1 MNKSY
6 NKANNKEAL
15 KSLMR
20 LGLDNTKILIMDFM
34 NEKERTL
41 NEDEGLILSLY
52 LNYYIPETNIQESIN
67 SFIGLIFYRGLKN
80 K

>member
-34 NEKERTL
+34 NQKERTL